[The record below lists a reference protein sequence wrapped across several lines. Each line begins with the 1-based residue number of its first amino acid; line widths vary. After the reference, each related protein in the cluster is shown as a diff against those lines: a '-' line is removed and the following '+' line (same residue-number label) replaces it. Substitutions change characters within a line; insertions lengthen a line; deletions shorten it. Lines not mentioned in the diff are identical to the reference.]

1 VARVLLRLTAMRA
14 LVLLAAC
21 SGDAF
26 APELSRLQTVELIS
40 DHRTRSRVTVPADW
54 PCNERGCFVR
64 NSWGEAVIG
73 IELVAFPGSHD
84 TLDRMIE
91 ELPETERRPNTDTGD
106 PALDRVR
113 LDVVLVERGELP
125 DGAYSVV
132 RVTRPPEVVG
142 PYRDRLVARCAR
154 MEPSGT
160 RFVYATAW
168 SWLVHEAHHGAAVIA
183 ACKSLQL

>member
-1 VARVLLRLTAMRA
+1 MRA

-21 SGDAF
+21 GGDAL
-26 APELSRLQTVELIS
+26 APDVLRMQTVELIS
-40 DHRTRSRVTVPADW
+40 DHRTRSRVTVPEDW

-73 IELVAFPGSHD
+73 IELIVLPGARD
-84 TLDRMIE
+84 GLDRMID
-91 ELPETERRPNTDTGD
+91 ELPETERRPNTGTGD
-106 PALDRVR
+106 PALDAVR
-113 LDVVLVERGELP
+113 LDVTLVDRGELP

-132 RVTRPPEVVG
+132 RVTRPHGVAG

-154 MEPSGT
+154 MEPSGK

-168 SWLVHEAHHGAAVIA
+168 SWLVHEPHHGPAVIA